1 MALTSSG
8 LTKFGDSAVSAGV
21 VQNAFF
27 YASADVDA
35 TIAAAGYFNAARARL
50 KKGDVIITAAVLG
63 GTPTV
68 KIYVVTAS
76 PATGNVTVAVGSMP

>member
-1 MALTSSG
+1 MALTSTA

-27 YASADVDA
+27 YASADADA
-35 TIAAAGYFNAARARL
+35 TIAAAGYFNNVRARL
-50 KKGDVIITAAVLG
+50 KKGDIILTAAVLG

-68 KIYVVTAS
+68 KVYVVTAS
-76 PATGNVTVAVGSMP
+76 PTTGNVTIAVMA